1 MSGLVILAAALAVL
15 LLLGQVRIGLR
26 GEYTASGPAAWAR
39 LGPICLKLW
48 PRKEKKETAPK
59 KTKKPAKPPKKS
71 VPAAAGGS
79 LDYARELVPL
89 ALEAA
94 GRFRQKLRIDRLEL
108 VVKAGARDPADAAM
122 VYGYA
127 NAALGALWLPLTNSF
142 QVKDVEARTEIDF
155 EADQTTVYAKGAMS
169 LKVGQAL
176 RLGLYFGLKALNRI
190 SAVRGRRST
199 KDKERK
205 AV

>member
-1 MSGLVILAAALAVL
+1 MSGLVILAAVLAVL
-15 LLLGQVRIGLR
+15 LLLGQVRIGLQ

-39 LGPICLKLW
+39 LGPISLKLW
-48 PRKEKKETAPK
+48 PRKKKKRKEVQR
-59 KTKKPAKPPKKS
+59 KTQKPAQSSQKS
-71 VPAAAGGS
+71 TPAAGGS

-94 GRFRQKLRIDRLEL
+94 GQFRQKLRIDRLEL

-122 VYGYA
+122 VYGCA

-142 QVKDVEARTEIDF
+142 HVKDGTARAELDF
-155 EADQTTVYAKGAMS
+155 QSDGTTVYAVGAMS

-176 RLGLYFGLKALNRI
+176 RLGLYFGLKGISKL
-190 SAVRGRRST
+190 SAVKGRRNT